1 MQDWN
6 FTVSWVDGQEVHLQ
20 VPDMLSR
27 LVSNPEETETSIY
40 AETAVLVVAV
50 AQVDISDAE
59 YAIISSQHNAKRGHS
74 GVDDCV
80 MKVLP
85 FRISNWTYA
94 HSFEN
99 IHFVN

>member
-6 FTVSWVDGQEVHLQ
+6 FTVSWVDGQEVNLQ

-27 LVSNPEETETSIY
+27 LVSNPEETETSID

-59 YAIISSQHNAKRGHS
+59 YAIISSQHNAIRGHS
-74 GVDDCV
+74 GVDITLRRLRDGG
-80 MKVLP
+80 
-85 FRISNWTYA
+85 YA
-94 HSFEN
+94 FPNLELKLRTF
-99 IHFVN
+99 IRK